1 MLYFGNF
8 NFHLGK
14 LANILIK
21 NKIKV
26 YFWKVTKYNFMNRIG
41 ELLKE
46 RGLKQKWLAEQ
57 IEMSY
62 VMVNLYVR
70 NKRQP
75 RLETLIKISKTIGVE
90 IEQLI
95 VT

>member
-1 MLYFGNF
+1 
-8 NFHLGK
+8 LGK

-21 NKIKV
+21 NKINV

-41 ELLKE
+41 ELLNE

-57 IEMSY
+57 IEMSN

>member
-1 MLYFGNF
+1 M
-8 NFHLGK
+8 
-14 LANILIK
+14 
-21 NKIKV
+21 

-41 ELLKE
+41 ELLNE

-57 IEMSY
+57 IEMSN

>member
-1 MLYFGNF
+1 
-8 NFHLGK
+8 LGK

-41 ELLKE
+41 DLLKE

-57 IEMSY
+57 IEMSS

-75 RLETLIKISKTIGVE
+75 RLETLIKISITIGVE